1 MSDLK
6 TAEFDVVVVGAG
18 PQGLVAA
25 KTFLQLS
32 PKVNLL
38 IIDSNQSVGGV
49 WAKENIYPDLKAN
62 NQLGTF
68 EFTDFNFLDVCP
80 GKMRHGEHIPGE
92 AAHEYFHK
100 YAQHFDLL
108 RRVRFG
114 HKVVT
119 AEHLPG
125 HGGGWELT
133 VVRTTDDAG
142 NHDVNDSEKSQ
153 KEVTTTIATS
163 KLIVATGLT
172 STPMPISISGTASF
186 SPPLL
191 AFGDFRRGASRLLE
205 DPNIKHIAVYG
216 SAKSAYDAVY
226 AFATRSIQVT
236 WILRESGHGPVWMTK
251 SHIYLGP
258 IRAWIEELVTIRP
271 FTWLSPCIWGD
282 NDGFGPIRRLLHQ
295 TSIGQ
300 WIVGA
305 FWNKL
310 GGDILAQTG
319 LRDKGPEVEKLVPKE
334 GAMWYGT
341 SFSILNYDTDIHKF
355 VQDGT
360 VKIVKRDI
368 DRLDGK
374 NVIFK
379 TAGLVEKSDRLD
391 VDALIC
397 SKGWRWDSGIDFL
410 PKTEHAD
417 LGIPSADYTPAQ
429 TAQWSSLEAQA
440 DEEILERFPMLAHG
454 PGIHDDAR
462 VIPKPKDPSAT
473 EEIVDEKPYSEPE
486 KQRKEELTPWRLFRG
501 IAPPANPRRD
511 LVFLGMMSSLQTV
524 VRSELSALWAYAYLN
539 DKLSAL
545 APLSYRS
552 PSPQQHSPVEKDVKD
567 PASGSSSTSNAW
579 LYDSALLSRFGRW
592 RFPMGY
598 GARFPDYVFDG
609 VPYWDLLMRDLGLRS
624 WRKGWGWVG
633 EVFGGAYMRA
643 EYKGVVD
650 EWRGKGRA

>member
-1 MSDLK
+1 MSDLEK
-6 TAEFDVVVVGAG
+6 GRFDVVIVGAG
-18 PQGLVAA
+18 PHGLVAA

-32 PKVNLL
+32 PAVNLL
-38 IIDSNQSVGGV
+38 ILDANRSVGGV

-80 GKMRHGEHIPGE
+80 GRMREGEHIPGD
-92 AAHEYFHK
+92 AAHDYFSK

-125 HGGGWELT
+125 DGGWKLT
-133 VVRTTDDAG
+133 VVRATGDAG
-142 NHDVNDSEKSQ
+142 HHNVGSSEKTQQEATMS
-153 KEVTTTIATS
+153 ISTS

-172 STPMPISISGTASF
+172 STPMPISISGAASF
-186 SPPLL
+186 SPPLM
-191 AFGDFRRGASRLLE
+191 AFGDFRGDASRLLE
-205 DPNIKHIAVYG
+205 DPNIKHVAVYG

-236 WILRESGHGPVWMTK
+236 WIIRESGHGPVWMTK

-258 IRAWIEELVTIRP
+258 VRAWIESLVAIRP
-271 FTWLSPCIWGD
+271 FSWLSPCIWGD
-282 NDGFGPIRRLLHQ
+282 SDGFGSIRRFLHQ
-295 TSIGQ
+295 TTVGQ

-305 FWNKL
+305 FWKKL
-310 GGDILAQTG
+310 GGDIIAQTG
-319 LRDKGPEVEKLVPKE
+319 LRDKGPEVEQLVPKE

-368 DRLDGK
+368 DRLDGTS
-374 NVIFK
+374 IMFK
-379 TAGLVEKSDRLD
+379 TQAGVEKEHLD

-410 PKTEHAD
+410 PTSEHAD
-417 LGIPSADYTPAQ
+417 LGVPSADYTPAQ
-429 TAQWSSLEAQA
+429 EARWNNLEAQA
-440 DEEILERFPMLAHG
+440 DEEILERFPMLANG
-454 PGIHDDAR
+454 PGIHDDER
-462 VIPKPKDPSAT
+462 VIPKPKNPIIANVSD
-473 EEIVDEKPYSEPE
+473 DQLKSEPE

-511 LVFLGMMSSLQTV
+511 LVFLGMMSSLQTI

-539 DKLSAL
+539 DSLSSL
-545 APLSYRS
+545 VPLSYRS
-552 PSPQQHSPVEKDVKD
+552 PSPQQQRVPDEKDTKD
-567 PASGSSSTSNAW
+567 LSGDAPNNTNNPW

-609 VPYWDLLMRDLGLRS
+609 VPYWDLLMRDLGLRR

-643 EYKGVVD
+643 EYADVVD
-650 EWRGKGRA
+650 EWRWKGRV